1 MTLFESTIRKLN
13 IPRFVMDDIV
23 AIRNICMEAE
33 QPAQQQAAQPAKQ
46 EQSQQQPA
54 QQQQQQP
61 QNANQ
66 QQPQQNAQNN
76 SGAQQEQGQQASQD
90 KPNGQ
95 AQQQKAQANQKIPDN
110 IQEDQVDAGKLMKAF
125 NNYLEQCKQKLQKK
139 IEMDFGEDGKT
150 IVQTVLSHVSSK
162 SPINFDEEISPYLM
176 KNGKLI
182 TDKNVINDIRGRL
195 EKYFGVTFMN
205 GQAPVKKQEQPNQQN
220 GEQENKKQ
228 EQPAK

>member
-1 MTLFESTIRKLN
+1 
-13 IPRFVMDDIV
+13 MDDIV

-33 QPAQQQAAQPAKQ
+33 QPAQQAAQPAKQ
-46 EQSQQQPA
+46 EQSQPQPA
-54 QQQQQQP
+54 QQQQQQQQP

-66 QQPQQNAQNN
+66 QQTQQNAQDN
-76 SGAQQEQGQQASQD
+76 SGAKQEQGQQASQD
-90 KPNGQ
+90 KPNDK
-95 AQQQKAQANQKIPDN
+95 AQQQNAQASQKVPEN
-110 IQEDQVDAGKLMKAF
+110 IQEDQVDSGKLMKVF

-162 SPINFDEEISPYLM
+162 SPINFDEEIAPYLM

-205 GQAPVKKQEQPNQQN
+205 GEAPEKKQEQTKQQK
-220 GEQENKKQ
+220 GEQSDNKQ
-228 EQPAK
+228 EPPAK

>member
-33 QPAQQQAAQPAKQ
+33 QPAQQQEAQPAKQ
-46 EQSQQQPA
+46 EPSQQQPA
-54 QQQQQQP
+54 QQP

-66 QQPQQNAQNN
+66 QQPQQNTQDK

-90 KPNGQ
+90 KSNDQ
-95 AQQQKAQANQKIPDN
+95 AKQQNAQANQKVPEN
-110 IQEDQVDAGKLMKAF
+110 IQEDQVDAGKLMKVF

-162 SPINFDEEISPYLM
+162 SPINFDEEIAPYLM

-195 EKYFGVTFMN
+195 EKYFGVTFIN
-205 GQAPVKKQEQPNQQN
+205 GQAPEKKPEQPNQQK
-220 GEQENKKQ
+220 GEQADNKQ
-228 EQPAK
+228 EPSAK